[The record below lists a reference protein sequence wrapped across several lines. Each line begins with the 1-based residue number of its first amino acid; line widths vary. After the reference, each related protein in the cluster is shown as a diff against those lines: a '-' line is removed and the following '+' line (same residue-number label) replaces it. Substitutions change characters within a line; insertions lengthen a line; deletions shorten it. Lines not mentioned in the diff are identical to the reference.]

1 MSHTSPGSSA
11 GTILRPI
18 QRRTEIPE
26 PVVEEQ
32 KQEPEPEPVI
42 EETPFFELPLNT
54 DSKSSYSQY
63 EKEYLQDYAPK
74 KKLIALY
81 GSTDGLYTSFGSEYD
96 FLDYHTIITSQLAN
110 LDTFKEVIKNNLAK
124 RSRFGTEDDISLSCI
139 YNEELLNE
147 KLDVLK
153 KKVEENKQAAA
164 DRKAALLNK
173 KV

>member
-1 MSHTSPGSSA
+1 MFSS
-11 GTILRPI
+11 
-18 QRRTEIPE
+18 
-26 PVVEEQ
+26 
-32 KQEPEPEPVI
+32 
-42 EETPFFELPLNT
+42 F
-54 DSKSSYSQY
+54 
-63 EKEYLQDYAPK
+63 YAPK

-110 LDTFKEVIKNNLAK
+110 LDTFKEVIKNNLTK
-124 RSRFGTEDDISLSCI
+124 RSRFGTEDDISLACI
-139 YNEELLNE
+139 YNEELLND
-147 KLDVLK
+147 KLDLIR